1 MQEFHIRPAI
11 RQYDDCA
18 QFVSDLGI
26 TGDDLILT
34 NEYIF
39 RPHFESMRLP
49 CPVLYQERYGSGEP
63 SDDMFRALLA
73 DAACP
78 HGRIIA
84 IGGGTILDLAK
95 LLALKNRDQVAA
107 LYAGEAV
114 PEKACPL
121 IAVPTTCGTGSE
133 VTNVSVLSLVSLG
146 TKKGLAHDALY
157 PDMVALVPD
166 LVKGLPYR
174 FFATS
179 SLDALIHVVESAL
192 SPKATP
198 FSKAYAYQAIA
209 TILAGYRVIARDG
222 EEARTPLLGDFLIA
236 STMAGISFG
245 NAGCAAV
252 HALSYPLGAKYH
264 IAHGE
269 SNYALFMG
277 VMRNYLELQS
287 GGEMGTLTG
296 RLSAALS
303 CAPAETWCALEALLN
318 RILPRRP
325 LCEYGV
331 TQEDLD
337 EFTDSVMENQGRL
350 MANAFVPLDR
360 ARVSKIYQELLK

>member
-1 MQEFHIRPAI
+1 MQEFLIRPAI
-11 RQYDDCA
+11 RQYDDCV
-18 QFVSDLGI
+18 QFVSDLKI

-39 RPHFESMRLP
+39 RPHFEAMRLP

-146 TKKGLAHDALY
+146 TKRGWH
-157 PDMVALVPD
+157 MT
-166 LVKGLPYR
+166 R
-174 FFATS
+174 C
-179 SLDALIHVVESAL
+179 I
-192 SPKATP
+192 
-198 FSKAYAYQAIA
+198 
-209 TILAGYRVIARDG
+209 
-222 EEARTPLLGDFLIA
+222 RTWSRWCRIWSRGCPIA
-236 STMAGISFG
+236 S
-245 NAGCAAV
+245 
-252 HALSYPLGAKYH
+252 LRP
-264 IAHGE
+264 AHW
-269 SNYALFMG
+269 
-277 VMRNYLELQS
+277 MR
-287 GGEMGTLTG
+287 
-296 RLSAALS
+296 
-303 CAPAETWCALEALLN
+303 
-318 RILPRRP
+318 
-325 LCEYGV
+325 
-331 TQEDLD
+331 
-337 EFTDSVMENQGRL
+337 
-350 MANAFVPLDR
+350 
-360 ARVSKIYQELLK
+360 